1 MSSAPPTSQT
11 GQSQTG
17 PNPVGPAD
25 APGPA
30 DGRRRRPRRPGRM
43 RRAGAL
49 LTGLALAAAAVA
61 LQSTALGREESS
73 AALTWTGGLG
83 EEVVASRFSARVKG
97 VYGAR
102 SVQTTDAAEK
112 VEKATTSGIFVV
124 VTLEATAHREPQQFA
139 APVLLTDDDKRYQAT
154 DKVDSS
160 LTIVNPYIQP
170 GWWTEG
176 VAVFEVPVNALT
188 GARIVL
194 PLKNGFIG
202 ETYQPEVEVDLGLDE
217 AGTQRLIADAKDVYP
232 LTSKQ

>member
-1 MSSAPPTSQT
+1 
-11 GQSQTG
+11 
-17 PNPVGPAD
+17 
-25 APGPA
+25 
-30 DGRRRRPRRPGRM
+30 M

-49 LTGLALAAAAVA
+49 LAGLSLAAAAVA
-61 LQSTALGREESS
+61 LQSTALSVEERS

-102 SVQTTDAAEK
+102 SVQTTDASDK

-139 APVLLTDDDKRYQAT
+139 APVLLTDDGKRYRAT

-176 VAVFEVPVNALT
+176 VAVFEVPVSALT
-188 GARIVL
+188 GSRIVL
-194 PLKNGFIG
+194 PLKNGILIG
-202 ETYQPEVEVDLGLDE
+202 ETYLPEVEVDLGLDE

-232 LTSKQ
+232 LTSKK